1 MVSFLEEDDFKKA
14 NTYLGDSD
22 HHVLD
27 EGFESVDGTSLLVT
41 TVPHLDSDGEATKLL
56 KGDFHNS
63 DVDSRVAE
71 VFGDGTSW
79 SGNRNLSCFNGYCN

>member
-1 MVSFLEEDDFKKA
+1 MVSFLEGDKSESF
-14 NTYLGDSD
+14 TYLGDSD

-27 EGFESVDGTSLLVT
+27 EGFESVDGTSLFVT
-41 TVPHLDSDGEATKLL
+41 TVPHLDSDGEALNFL

-71 VFGDGTSW
+71 VFCDGTSW
-79 SGNRNLSCFNGYCN
+79 S